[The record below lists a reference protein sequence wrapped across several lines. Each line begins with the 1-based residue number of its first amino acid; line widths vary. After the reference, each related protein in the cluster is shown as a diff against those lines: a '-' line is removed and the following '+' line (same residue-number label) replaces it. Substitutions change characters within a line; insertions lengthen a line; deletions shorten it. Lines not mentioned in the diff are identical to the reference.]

1 MLEIDT
7 RRNELTG
14 GCSPQTLSG
23 RLNPGLGR
31 LEDLD
36 KPGLLER
43 LAFAVPDRQHL
54 DVLLCGRAHL
64 VTAAV
69 LVAWAF

>member
-1 MLEIDT
+1 MLGIDT

-43 LAFAVPDRQHL
+43 LALSVPDRQHL